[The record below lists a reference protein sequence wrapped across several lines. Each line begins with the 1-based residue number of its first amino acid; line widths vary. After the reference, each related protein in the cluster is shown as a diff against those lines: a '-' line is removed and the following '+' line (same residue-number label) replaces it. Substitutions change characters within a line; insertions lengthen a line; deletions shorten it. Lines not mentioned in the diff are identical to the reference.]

1 MIRPFNPPSFEEE
14 KDKIEEEAKVQIEFR
29 LFFDRPA
36 EQGSP
41 PEEDKEKDEQK
52 EDIDLEAIAK
62 KAFEDAYRQGEKAGI
77 EMGMKKLEPVITRL
91 NNYITILEDFKK
103 ELADKAERLAVELA
117 FIMAEAIILKE
128 VKEDKGVILRMAR
141 RAMELCEGRGEITI
155 RVRRD
160 DLAYI
165 AEHTK
170 GIFKTIADDSLK
182 EPGFIIETT
191 FGDID
196 GRLSTQLE
204 ELKKEFIG
212 ENGNGYKS

>member
-1 MIRPFNPPSFEEE
+1 MIRPFNPPSLEEE
-14 KDKIEEEAKVQIEFR
+14 EERVKKEAKRQVEFR
-29 LFFDRPA
+29 VFFDRP
-36 EQGSP
+36 QQLVP
-41 PEEDKEKDEQK
+41 PQDEEEEEK

-77 EMGMKKLEPVITRL
+77 EMGMKKLEPVIARL
-91 NNYITILEDFKK
+91 NNDIAILEGFKK
-103 ELADKAERLAVELA
+103 GLAERAERLATELA
-117 FIMAEAIILKE
+117 FIMAEAIVLKE
-128 VKEDKGVILRMAR
+128 VKEDKEAILRMAR
-141 RAMELCEGRGEITI
+141 RAMELCEEKGEVTI

-160 DLAYI
+160 DVAYI
-165 AEHTK
+165 AEHSK

-212 ENGNGYKS
+212 ENGSGYKS